1 MCCAIALQLEKFLS
15 VAVGVTSRAHACL
28 NNHEGPS
35 LTLGASHVV
44 LIGKHIKNQW
54 FSSKY
59 STEYGNSYA
68 VTCNETLTNTEHVT
82 QVPLKCLPPPK

>member
-1 MCCAIALQLEKFLS
+1 MCCAIVLQLETFLS

-28 NNHEGPS
+28 NNHEGPP
-35 LTLGASHVV
+35 LTLGASACGANRKT
-44 LIGKHIKNQW
+44 IPKKW

-82 QVPLKCLPPPK
+82 QVPVKCFPPPK